1 MSKAASTPFATES
14 ATPEKVPMSNAERQ
28 RRHREKR
35 KAELMALR
43 AGAAAPLSRHL
54 ALPLPSAAPAAP
66 PVAVPA
72 LLDDS
77 PTLRLQLDAAR
88 KRCEAQAAEL
98 AALRAEHEPLVAR
111 FLALRTVLRAVLGKF
126 SPAARH
132 VARSHLQE
140 IGFIEWLDAD

>member
-1 MSKAASTPFATES
+1 MSKAVSTTRDT
-14 ATPEKVPMSNAERQ
+14 TPEKVPLSNAERQ

-43 AGAAAPLSRHL
+43 AGAAAPLSLRL
-54 ALPLPSAAPAAP
+54 ALSLPSAVP

-72 LLDDS
+72 LLDES
-77 PTLRLQLDAAR
+77 PTLRMQLDAAR

-98 AALRAEHEPLVAR
+98 EALRAEHEPLVAR
-111 FLALRTVLRAVLGKF
+111 LLALRAVLRVLLGRL

-132 VARSHLQE
+132 GARSHLQE
-140 IGFIEWLDAD
+140 TGFIEWLDAD

>member
-1 MSKAASTPFATES
+1 MSKTTPTIRDT
-14 ATPEKVPMSNAERQ
+14 TPSKVPMSNAERQ
-28 RRHREKR
+28 RKHREKR

-43 AGAAAPLSRHL
+43 AGAAASLSRRL
-54 ALPLPSAAPAAP
+54 ALPLPSAAPAMAS
-66 PVAVPA
+66 VAVPA
-72 LLDDS
+72 LLDGS
-77 PTLRLQLDAAR
+77 PALRMQLEAAR

-111 FLALRTVLRAVLGKF
+111 LQALRVVLRGLIGKF

-140 IGFIEWLDAD
+140 TGFIEWLDAD

>member
-1 MSKAASTPFATES
+1 MSKATFATGDT
-14 ATPEKVPMSNAERQ
+14 TPAKAPMSNAERQ

-35 KAELMALR
+35 KAELQALR
-43 AGAAAPLSRHL
+43 AGAAAPLSLRL
-54 ALPLPSAAPAAP
+54 ALPLPSAL
-66 PVAVPA
+66 PVAASA
-72 LLDDS
+72 LPDDS
-77 PTLRLQLDAAR
+77 PSLRMQLDAAR

-111 FLALRTVLRAVLGKF
+111 LLALRTVLRAVIGKF

-140 IGFIEWLDAD
+140 TGFIEWLDAD

>member
-1 MSKAASTPFATES
+1 MSKATFATGDT
-14 ATPEKVPMSNAERQ
+14 TPAKAPMSNAERQ

-35 KAELMALR
+35 KAELQALR
-43 AGAAAPLSRHL
+43 AGAAAPLSLRL
-54 ALPLPSAAPAAP
+54 ALPLPSAL
-66 PVAVPA
+66 PVAASA
-72 LLDDS
+72 LPDDS
-77 PTLRLQLDAAR
+77 PSLRLQLDAAR

-111 FLALRTVLRAVLGKF
+111 LQALRKVLRAVIGKF

-140 IGFIEWLDAD
+140 TGFIEWLDAD